1 MCSQHD
7 HCYNSSWGWWWQ
19 KYKIHNILIKSRL
32 FLVDWQFYGSK
43 NELQT
48 FKKKRFLHPDGYL
61 FFKYTSHTHPHPH
74 PHSHTHT
81 HPKSLKRKKLRSPSL
96 PPSLAPRW
104 AGPLAAASSCPQP
117 RFFTKRRREEEKPSG
132 RRCFMWVPPQFALN
146 WDLRHLTGL
155 FAGSVWV
162 WTWVHLPCVCV
173 ERQHGR
179 KSQLETSESSHQ
191 T

>member
-1 MCSQHD
+1 M
-7 HCYNSSWGWWWQ
+7 GQ
-19 KYKIHNILIKSRL
+19 KMNCRRL
-32 FLVDWQFYGSK
+32 
-43 NELQT
+43 
-48 FKKKRFLHPDGYL
+48 KKKGFYILTVIY
-61 FFKYTSHTHPHPH
+61 FSSTH
-74 PHSHTHT
+74 HTHT
-81 HPKSLKRKKLRSPSL
+81 HTHTHTLTHTHTQKAWNERNSAL
-96 PPSLAPRW
+96 PPSLPRPPQW